1 MIVPTLF
8 FILLLLSILTF
19 AVVKRGVVSG
29 SLSDWMQRFEKCDE
43 RCRLRRTQILPI
55 CRHVSAALDHL
66 ADKLVL
72 RKTPC
77 DTVQSWTSLFPT
89 LTKRMTVAA
98 LPHLKAAAPTL
109 FSFTGQKWK
118 KKQTDTGC

>member
-29 SLSDWMQRFEKCDE
+29 SLSDWMQRFEKCDK
-43 RCRLRRTQILPI
+43 RCRLRRTQIHPPGRLFY
-55 CRHVSAALDHL
+55 AALDHL

>member
-29 SLSDWMQRFEKCDE
+29 SLSDWMQRFEKCDK
-43 RCRLRRTQILPI
+43 RCRLRRTQILPT